1 VEPTHRE
8 YESLRTHLSE
18 FFQTDIELKRNNKG
32 NGKIVIPFKSDE
44 DLERILTILDKLKS
58 V

>member
-1 VEPTHRE
+1 V
-8 YESLRTHLSE
+8 
-18 FFQTDIELKRNNKG
+18 ELKRNNKG

-44 DLERILTILDKLKS
+44 DLERILAILDNLKL